1 VEVRS
6 LHKDFPVLQTDVAL
20 GLEFCF
26 ILPLEN
32 DSKRR
37 CEGPSPDQQFS
48 MPFRKPLVIIYLVDG
63 ARPDV
68 MLELLE
74 SGDLPNIRK
83 EIFAPGTFRAATSCF
98 PSTTGPAYL
107 PFLMGCFP
115 GTANLPGMR
124 WLDKA
129 EFHRKRWGRN
139 SFRSYMGYEAPWLN
153 DDLSKDHPSLH
164 EILPRSF
171 NVYSMITRGLPKHR
185 DLTRAV
191 KLPLYSRAHFTH
203 QWRPV
208 DHAAHKYLLRGLEEE
223 PEFIFVVFPG
233 VDAYSHLTHP
243 RHEEVLTAYRF
254 VDFSVG
260 QVVEKLK
267 SSGRWDDTLLLLT
280 SDHGL
285 SATHRHFDLAMFLQN
300 RGMKTLFY
308 PLVWKKNP
316 AASVMISG
324 NAMGHVYCLN
334 GKSGVALQGDEL
346 PHALGSVWEELLQRE
361 EVDFVAWRGDG
372 HSYEIVSA
380 RGRATII
387 RHALGLT
394 YHPRTGDPFGLG
406 ELASPMN
413 LQEALAETFH
423 SDYPDALE
431 QIEQLF
437 ASGRT
442 GDLVV
447 SSKIGCDL
455 REAYEWPEHHSSHGS
470 LHREHMMVPLLY
482 NQTGWDER
490 PARTTDVFN
499 TVLKWSGKPTLENTD
514 GQPLC

>member
-1 VEVRS
+1 
-6 LHKDFPVLQTDVAL
+6 LPQAQTDVAV
-20 GLEFCF
+20 GVEFSF
-26 ILPLEN
+26 ILRFQTNTLTALPQAYHHFTISRMP
-32 DSKRR
+32 SK
-37 CEGPSPDQQFS
+37 
-48 MPFRKPLVIIYLVDG
+48 KPLVLLYLVDG

-74 SGDLPNIRK
+74 SGELPNIQK
-83 EIFAPGTFRAATSCF
+83 EVFAPGTFRTATSCF

-129 EFHRKRWGRN
+129 EFQRKHWGRN

-153 DDLSKDHPSLH
+153 EDLSPAHPTLH
-164 EILPRSF
+164 EIFARSF
-171 NVYSMITRGLPKHR
+171 NIYSMITRGLPKAR
-185 DLTRAV
+185 DLTRKV
-191 KLPLYSRAHFTH
+191 KLPIYSRAHFTH
-203 QWRPV
+203 NWRPA
-208 DHAAHKYLLRGLEEE
+208 DRTAHEHLMLGLEAE
-223 PEFIFVVFPG
+223 PEFIFAVFPG
-233 VDAYSHLTHP
+233 VDAYSHLNHP

-267 SSGRWDDTLLLLT
+267 RLGRWDDTLLLLT

-285 SATHRHFDLAMFLQN
+285 SATHRHFDLALFLQK

-334 GKSGVALQGDEL
+334 GKSGAALQGEEL
-346 PHALGSVWEELLQRE
+346 PRALNSVWEELLQRE
-361 EVDFVAWRGDG
+361 EVDFVAWRGNG
-372 HSYEIVSA
+372 QSYEIAAS

-387 RHALGLT
+387 RHPQGLT

-406 ELASPMN
+406 ELAAPMN
-413 LQEALAETFH
+413 LQEALAATFH
-423 SDYPDALE
+423 SEYPDALV

-437 ASGRT
+437 ACSRA
-442 GDLVV
+442 GDLAV
-447 SSKIGCDL
+447 SAKVGYDL

-514 GQPLC
+514 GQSLC